1 MLSAR
6 PPLLLCSLLI
16 LGSMA
21 LFAPVARAQST
32 PDANQERAK
41 ELYQNGSLLY
51 DEGRYEDAIVAF
63 QEAYRLSEQPKLL
76 YNIAQAQER
85 LGRYQDALDT
95 LSRYRAYAPA
105 EEREALDRRI
115 RNLERRLEE
124 AGSAPTPTPAPTATA
139 PSSAPAP
146 TPTPT
151 PERDG
156 VRVLP
161 IALYAVGGVGLGAGA
176 LFGLSARSARAD
188 AEALCVDGATGA
200 LCPDSAADPLS
211 RDRRS
216 SLLADVGFGV
226 GAAGLIGGTLTLI
239 LGGDAAVSGTGAG
252 LPSALSLG
260 VRPGGASLTLSG
272 SF

>member
-1 MLSAR
+1 MNRFAPS
-6 PPLLLCSLLI
+6 LLLLTALSL
-16 LGSMA
+16 G
-21 LFAPVARAQST
+21 LFGPVARAQGT

-51 DEGRYEDAIVAF
+51 DEGRYEDAIIAF

-124 AGSAPTPTPAPTATA
+124 QGTSTPPAPTATEQ
-139 PSSAPAP
+139 PAPAP
-146 TPTPT
+146 VPA
-151 PERDG
+151 PEPDSGG

-176 LFGLSARSARAD
+176 LLGLNARSARAE
-188 AEALCVDGATGA
+188 AEALCVGGDAGA
-200 LCPDSAADPLS
+200 LCPAGAADALAQ
-211 RDRRS
+211 DKRS
-216 SLLADVGFGV
+216 SLLADLSFGV
-226 GAAGLIGGTLTLI
+226 GAVGLIGGTLTLV
-239 LGGDAAVSGTGAG
+239 LGGETGAAAG
-252 LPSALSLG
+252 LGLVPGLGLAPGLSFG
-260 VRPGGASLTLSG
+260 VLPGGGSVKLSG

>member
-1 MLSAR
+1 MNRKA
-6 PPLLLCSLLI
+6 LLLSLLASLS
-16 LGSMA
+16 LGLLAPPA
-21 LFAPVARAQST
+21 LAQSA

-51 DEGRYEDAIVAF
+51 EEGRYEDAIVAF

-85 LGRYQDALDT
+85 LGRYQEALDT

-124 AGSAPTPTPAPTATA
+124 QGGAAPVTTPAPGPTATPTPAPSPT
-139 PSSAPAP
+139 PAP
-146 TPTPT
+146 P
-151 PERDG
+151 PEQGG

-161 IALYAVGGVGLGAGA
+161 IALYAVGGVGLAGGAVFA
-176 LFGLSARSARAD
+176 LSARSAREEA
-188 AEALCVDGATGA
+188 AALCVTGA
-200 LCPDSAADPLS
+200 SGTLCPDSAADALQQ
-211 RDRRS
+211 DRTS

-226 GAAGLIGGTLTLI
+226 GAVGLIGGTLTAL
-239 LGGDAAVSGTGAG
+239 LGGDTAFSAG
-252 LPSALSLG
+252 
-260 VRPGGASLTLSG
+260 VTPGGG
-272 SF
+272 SFLYTGSF